1 MESIPLVS
9 SQNPQLHTATTQTD
23 ALNASPRP
31 IPAQVHTSPEGDSI
45 ILNGTEYNLKLVN
58 AQQRQILLTA
68 NTFLVTP
75 NTQNTPPTTTAT
87 QNPISQLLALATP
100 IALKV
105 PEAVINLAQQNGIS
119 QAQLSA
125 LAARTQGYPLPNVTI
140 INKAFQFAN
149 GTVVAQDPGP
159 QLNQGEFLAKITFQQ
174 GRPILLLTPIQS
186 KLEIVIG
193 AQVNE
198 TQVPTNK
205 SSSDIVIA
213 KVEPVQIIA
222 SFLKK
227 LETIVSLPELTKQTT
242 APKVDTKQ
250 AQVKVDAPHNSNSA
264 SSPNTFNAQAITPIP
279 KGLEQGLPVSAQN
292 SENVNRLAS
301 QSLPSPISTET
312 NSKSALSQDIAAAVG
327 KTPQETLGANP
338 ADVNKLS
345 HILGSS
351 DQKNEQQASDAKTD
365 STMKV
370 ADVLQK
376 AFNKAGALP
385 VELSRSN
392 NSSNLASEL
401 LKHLPHIGLPPLSQ
415 LNDLDELKANILG
428 LASLNLAAPQLNQ
441 ASMFMNASAI
451 TSLFQLLLGFKANNS
466 SNSMSKKLADYLEQL
481 QAKVGFSAKQLG
493 QLSKAGGL
501 DSMGQLASN
510 LHLYQQASNESAGNL
525 VWFFALPYGINQRHE
540 QLEGKFEQEADPD
553 DPEKKAGWRLQLKF
567 NLAQG
572 PLLIAAQQHNQQLDI
587 QFKGNSQ
594 MLLNK
599 VNNFLTPLSQKLS
612 QLGFTPGELS
622 TQIAQV
628 PATLLPGDHFLV
640 KTKA

>member
-9 SQNPQLHTATTQTD
+9 SQNSQLHTAVANTD
-23 ALNASPRP
+23 ALNATPRP
-31 IPAQVHTSPEGDSI
+31 IPAQVQTSPEGDSI

-68 NTFLVTP
+68 NSFLITP
-75 NTQNTPPTTTAT
+75 NAQNSSTPTTIV
-87 QNPISQLLALATP
+87 QNSTSQLLALATP
-100 IALKV
+100 LVLKI

-119 QAQLSA
+119 QTQLST

-140 INKAFQFAN
+140 VNKEFQFAN

-159 QLNQGEFLAKITFQQ
+159 QLNQGEFIAKIAFQQ

-186 KLEIVIG
+186 KLEIIIG
-193 AQVNE
+193 TPVNE

-205 SSSDIVIA
+205 PSSDLVIT
-213 KVEPVQIIA
+213 KIEPAQIIA

-227 LETIVSLPELTKQTT
+227 LENINFLPEPTKQIVT
-242 APKVDTKQ
+242 AKVDIMQLQSKVDVPSAPTATGSQ
-250 AQVKVDAPHNSNSA
+250 NISNAQVITPTTKDLGQISTQNSA
-264 SSPNTFNAQAITPIP
+264 LENRLVGQSPASQM
-279 KGLEQGLPVSAQN
+279 G
-292 SENVNRLAS
+292 ENVNSKNGLPQSSKTS
-301 QSLPSPISTET
+301 QEILSVSPT
-312 NSKSALSQDIAAAVG
+312 DI
-327 KTPQETLGANP
+327 
-338 ADVNKLS
+338 NKLKN
-345 HILGSS
+345 ILGSS
-351 DQKNEQQASDAKTD
+351 NQKSEQQGNDAKTD
-365 STMKV
+365 TSIKV

-385 VELSRSN
+385 IELSRSN
-392 NSSNLASEL
+392 SNSNLASEL
-401 LKHLPHIGLPPLSQ
+401 LKLLPHLGLPPLSQ
-415 LNDLDELKANILG
+415 LNDIDELKANILG
-428 LASLNLAAPQLNQ
+428 LASLNLATPQSNQ
-441 ASMFMNASAI
+441 ASMLMNGSAI
-451 TSLFQLLLGFKANNS
+451 TSLFQLLLGFKANNN
-466 SNSMSKKLADYLEQL
+466 SNSVSKKLADYLEQL
-481 QAKVGFSAKQLG
+481 QAKVGFSTKLLG

-501 DSMGQLASN
+501 DSMGLLASN

-525 VWFFALPYGINQRHE
+525 VWFFALPYGINQRQE

-553 DPEKKAGWRLQLKF
+553 DPDKKMGWRLQLKF

-572 PLLIAAQQHNQQLDI
+572 PLLISAQNHNQQLDI

-594 MLLNK
+594 ILLNK

>member
-9 SQNPQLHTATTQTD
+9 SQNPQLNTATAHAD
-23 ALNASPRP
+23 ALNTTPRP
-31 IPAQVHTSPEGDSI
+31 IPAEVQTSPEGDSI
-45 ILNGTEYNLKLVN
+45 ILSGTKYNLQLVN
-58 AQQRQILLTA
+58 AQQRQMLLAA
-68 NTFLVTP
+68 NSFLVVA
-75 NTQNTPPTTTAT
+75 NAQNSTNLAT
-87 QNPISQLLALATP
+87 IVQNSSRQLLALATP
-100 IALKV
+100 LALKI
-105 PEAVINLAQQNGIS
+105 PEAVINLAQQNGIT
-119 QAQLSA
+119 QAQLST

-140 INKAFQFAN
+140 VNKQLQFAN

-159 QLNQGEFLAKITFQQ
+159 QLNQGEFVAKIAFQQ
-174 GRPILLLTPIQS
+174 GRPILLLTPIQG
-186 KLEIVIG
+186 KLDIIIG
-193 AQVNE
+193 APLNE

-205 SSSDIVIA
+205 PSSDLVIA
-213 KVEPVQIIA
+213 KVEPAQIIA

-227 LETIVSLPELTKQTT
+227 LENIHVLPETTKPIVAAKADIMQ
-242 APKVDTKQ
+242 PQSKVDV
-250 AQVKVDAPHNSNSA
+250 ASA
-264 SSPNTFNAQAITPIP
+264 VTATGSKTSQEILNVSSA
-279 KGLEQGLPVSAQN
+279 
-292 SENVNRLAS
+292 
-301 QSLPSPISTET
+301 
-312 NSKSALSQDIAAAVG
+312 DI
-327 KTPQETLGANP
+327 
-338 ADVNKLS
+338 NKLNN
-345 HILGSS
+345 ILGTSSQKS
-351 DQKNEQQASDAKTD
+351 DQQDNGAKTD
-365 STMKV
+365 TLVKV

-392 NSSNLASEL
+392 SSSNLASEL
-401 LKHLPHIGLPPLSQ
+401 LKHLPHLGLPPLSQ
-415 LNDLDELKANILG
+415 LNDIDELKANILG
-428 LASLNLAAPQLNQ
+428 LASLNLATPQSNQ
-441 ASMFMNASAI
+441 ASMLMNGSAI
-451 TSLFQLLLGFKANNS
+451 TSLFQLLLGFKANNN
-466 SNSMSKKLADYLEQL
+466 SNSVSKKLADYLEQL
-481 QAKVGFSAKQLG
+481 QAKVGFSTKLLG

-525 VWFFALPYGINQRHE
+525 VWFFALPYGINQRQE

-553 DPEKKAGWRLQLKF
+553 DPDKKMGWRLQLKF

-572 PLLIAAQQHNQQLDI
+572 PLLISAQNHNQQLDI

-594 MLLNK
+594 ILLNK

>member
-9 SQNPQLHTATTQTD
+9 SQNPQLHTATAQAD
-23 ALNASPRP
+23 ALSAAPRA
-31 IPAQVHTSPEGDSI
+31 IPAQVQTSPEGDSI

-75 NTQNTPPTTTAT
+75 NTQNTLPTAAAT
-87 QNPISQLLALATP
+87 QDTTSQLLALATP
-100 IALKV
+100 IALKI

-140 INKAFQFAN
+140 INKEFHFAN
-149 GTVVAQDPGP
+149 GTVVAQDSGP
-159 QLNQGEFLAKITFQQ
+159 QLNQGEFLAKIAFQQ

-193 AQVNE
+193 APVNE

-227 LETIVSLPELTKQTT
+227 LETIVSLPEPTKQTI
-242 APKVDTKQ
+242 APKVDTIQ
-250 AQVKVDAPHNSNSA
+250 AQVKVDAPHTSNSA

-279 KGLEQGLPVSAQN
+279 KGLEQGLPVS
-292 SENVNRLAS
+292 
-301 QSLPSPISTET
+301 TET
-312 NSKSALSQDIAAAVG
+312 NSKSALSQDIGAAAG

-351 DQKNEQQASDAKTD
+351 GQKNEQQASDAKTD
-365 STMKV
+365 STTKV

-428 LASLNLAAPQLNQ
+428 LASLNLAAPQSNQ
-441 ASMFMNASAI
+441 ASMFMSASAI

>member
-9 SQNPQLHTATTQTD
+9 SQNPPLHTATAQAD
-23 ALNASPRP
+23 ALSAAPRA
-31 IPAQVHTSPEGDSI
+31 IPAQVQTSPEGDSI

-68 NTFLVTP
+68 NTFLVT
-75 NTQNTPPTTTAT
+75 QNTLPTAAAT
-87 QNPISQLLALATP
+87 QDTTSQLLALATP
-100 IALKV
+100 IALKI

-140 INKAFQFAN
+140 INKEFHFAN
-149 GTVVAQDPGP
+149 GTVVAQDSGP
-159 QLNQGEFLAKITFQQ
+159 QLNQGEFLAKIAFQQ

-193 AQVNE
+193 APVNE

-227 LETIVSLPELTKQTT
+227 LETIVSLPEPTKQTI
-242 APKVDTKQ
+242 APKVDTIQ
-250 AQVKVDAPHNSNSA
+250 AQVKVDAPHTSNSA

-279 KGLEQGLPVSAQN
+279 KGLEQGLPVS
-292 SENVNRLAS
+292 
-301 QSLPSPISTET
+301 TET
-312 NSKSALSQDIAAAVG
+312 NSKSVLSQDIGAAAG

-351 DQKNEQQASDAKTD
+351 GQKNEQQASDAKTD
-365 STMKV
+365 STTKV

-428 LASLNLAAPQLNQ
+428 LASLNLAAPQSNQ
-441 ASMFMNASAI
+441 ASMFMSASAI

-594 MLLNK
+594 MLLNN

>member
-9 SQNPQLHTATTQTD
+9 SQNSQLHTAMANTD
-23 ALNASPRP
+23 ALNATPRP
-31 IPAQVHTSPEGDSI
+31 IPAQVQTSPEGDSI

-68 NTFLVTP
+68 NSFLVTP
-75 NTQNTPPTTTAT
+75 NAQNSSTPTTIA
-87 QNPISQLLALATP
+87 QNSTSQLLALATP
-100 IALKV
+100 LVLKI

-119 QAQLSA
+119 QTQLST

-140 INKAFQFAN
+140 VNKEFQFAN

-159 QLNQGEFLAKITFQQ
+159 QLNQGEFIAKIAFQQ

-186 KLEIVIG
+186 KLEIIIG
-193 AQVNE
+193 TPVNE

-205 SSSDIVIA
+205 PSSDLVIA
-213 KVEPVQIIA
+213 KIEPAQIIA

-227 LETIVSLPELTKQTT
+227 LENINFLPEPTKQIIT
-242 APKVDTKQ
+242 AKVDIMQLQSKVDVPSAPTATGSQ
-250 AQVKVDAPHNSNSA
+250 NISNAQVITSTTKDLGQISTQNSA
-264 SSPNTFNAQAITPIP
+264 LENRLVGLSPASQM
-279 KGLEQGLPVSAQN
+279 G
-292 SENVNRLAS
+292 ENVN
-301 QSLPSPISTET
+301 
-312 NSKSALSQDIAAAVG
+312 SKNGLSQGSKTSQEILSVSPTDI
-327 KTPQETLGANP
+327 
-338 ADVNKLS
+338 NKLNN
-345 HILGSS
+345 ILGSS
-351 DQKNEQQASDAKTD
+351 SQKSEQQGNDAKTD
-365 STMKV
+365 TSVKV

-385 VELSRSN
+385 IELSRSN
-392 NSSNLASEL
+392 SSSNLASEL
-401 LKHLPHIGLPPLSQ
+401 LKHLPHLGLPPLSQ
-415 LNDLDELKANILG
+415 LNDIDELKANILG
-428 LASLNLAAPQLNQ
+428 LASLNLATPQSNQ
-441 ASMFMNASAI
+441 ASMLMNGSAI
-451 TSLFQLLLGFKANNS
+451 TSLFQLLLGFKANNN
-466 SNSMSKKLADYLEQL
+466 SNSVSKKLADYLEQL
-481 QAKVGFSAKQLG
+481 QAKVGFSTKLLG

-501 DSMGQLASN
+501 DSMGLLASN

-525 VWFFALPYGINQRHE
+525 VWFFALPYGINQRQE

-553 DPEKKAGWRLQLKF
+553 DPDKKMGWRLQLKF

-572 PLLIAAQQHNQQLDI
+572 PLLISAQNHNQQLDI

-594 MLLNK
+594 ILLNK

>member
-9 SQNPQLHTATTQTD
+9 SQNSQLYTAIANTD
-23 ALNASPRP
+23 ALNATPRP
-31 IPAQVHTSPEGDSI
+31 IQAQVQTSPEGDSI

-68 NTFLVTP
+68 NSFLVTP
-75 NTQNTPPTTTAT
+75 NAQNSSSPTTIV
-87 QNPISQLLALATP
+87 QNSISQLLALATP
-100 IALKV
+100 LVLKI

-119 QAQLSA
+119 QTQLSA

-140 INKAFQFAN
+140 VNKDLQFAN

-159 QLNQGEFLAKITFQQ
+159 QLNQGEFIAKIAFQQ

-186 KLEIVIG
+186 KLEIMIG
-193 AQVNE
+193 APVNE

-205 SSSDIVIA
+205 PSSDLVIA
-213 KVEPVQIIA
+213 KIEPAQIIA

-227 LETIVSLPELTKQTT
+227 LENINFLPEPTKQIVT
-242 APKVDTKQ
+242 AKVDIMQLQSKVDVPSAPTATGSQ
-250 AQVKVDAPHNSNSA
+250 NISNAQVITPTTKDLGQISTQNSA
-264 SSPNTFNAQAITPIP
+264 
-279 KGLEQGLPVSAQN
+279 LE
-292 SENVNRLAS
+292 NRLVGQSSTS
-301 QSLPSPISTET
+301 QMGE
-312 NSKSALSQDIAAAVG
+312 NGLSQGSKTSQEILSVSPTDI
-327 KTPQETLGANP
+327 
-338 ADVNKLS
+338 NKLNN
-345 HILGSS
+345 ILGSS
-351 DQKNEQQASDAKTD
+351 SQKSEQQGNDAKTD
-365 STMKV
+365 TSIKV

-385 VELSRSN
+385 IELSRSN
-392 NSSNLASEL
+392 SSSNLASEL
-401 LKHLPHIGLPPLSQ
+401 LKHLPHLGLPPLSQ
-415 LNDLDELKANILG
+415 LNDIDELKANILG
-428 LASLNLAAPQLNQ
+428 LASLNLATPQSNQ
-441 ASMFMNASAI
+441 ASMLMNGSAI
-451 TSLFQLLLGFKANNS
+451 TSLFQLLLGFKANNN
-466 SNSMSKKLADYLEQL
+466 SNSMSKKLVDYLEQL
-481 QAKVGFSAKQLG
+481 QAKVGFSTKLLG

-501 DSMGQLASN
+501 DSMGLLASN

-525 VWFFALPYGINQRHE
+525 VWFFALPYGINQRQE

-553 DPEKKAGWRLQLKF
+553 DPDKKMGWRLQLKF

-572 PLLIAAQQHNQQLDI
+572 PLLISAQNHNQQLDI

-594 MLLNK
+594 ILLNK

>member
-9 SQNPQLHTATTQTD
+9 SQNSQLHTAMANTD
-23 ALNASPRP
+23 ALNATPRP
-31 IPAQVHTSPEGDSI
+31 IPVQVQTSPEGDSI

-68 NTFLVTP
+68 NSFLVTP
-75 NTQNTPPTTTAT
+75 NAQNSSTPTKIV
-87 QNPISQLLALATP
+87 QNSTSQLLALAIP
-100 IALKV
+100 LVLKI

-119 QAQLSA
+119 QTQLSA

-140 INKAFQFAN
+140 VNKELQFAN

-159 QLNQGEFLAKITFQQ
+159 QLNQGEFIAKIAFQQ

-186 KLEIVIG
+186 KLEIIIG
-193 AQVNE
+193 APVNE

-205 SSSDIVIA
+205 PSSDLVIA
-213 KVEPVQIIA
+213 KIEPAQIIA

-227 LETIVSLPELTKQTT
+227 LENINFLPEPTKQIIT
-242 APKVDTKQ
+242 AKVDIMQLQNKGDVPSAPTATGSQ
-250 AQVKVDAPHNSNSA
+250 NISNAQVITPTTKDLGQISTQNSA
-264 SSPNTFNAQAITPIP
+264 LENRLVGQSPASQM
-279 KGLEQGLPVSAQN
+279 G
-292 SENVNRLAS
+292 ENVNSKNGLS
-301 QSLPSPISTET
+301 QSSKTSQEILSVSPT
-312 NSKSALSQDIAAAVG
+312 DI
-327 KTPQETLGANP
+327 
-338 ADVNKLS
+338 NKLNN
-345 HILGSS
+345 ILGSS
-351 DQKNEQQASDAKTD
+351 SQKSEQQDNDAKTD
-365 STMKV
+365 TSIKV

-385 VELSRSN
+385 IELSRSN
-392 NSSNLASEL
+392 SSSNLASEL
-401 LKHLPHIGLPPLSQ
+401 LKHLPHLGLPPLSQ
-415 LNDLDELKANILG
+415 LNDIDELKANILG
-428 LASLNLAAPQLNQ
+428 LASLNLATPQSNQ
-441 ASMFMNASAI
+441 ASMLMNGSAI
-451 TSLFQLLLGFKANNS
+451 TSLFQLLLGFKANNN
-466 SNSMSKKLADYLEQL
+466 SNSVSKKLADYLEQL
-481 QAKVGFSAKQLG
+481 QAKVGFSTKLLG

-501 DSMGQLASN
+501 DSMGLLASN

-525 VWFFALPYGINQRHE
+525 VWFFALPYGINQRQE

-553 DPEKKAGWRLQLKF
+553 DPDKKIGWRLQLKF

-572 PLLIAAQQHNQQLDI
+572 PLLISAQNHNQQLDI

-594 MLLNK
+594 ILLNK

>member
-9 SQNPQLHTATTQTD
+9 SQNSQLHTAMANTD
-23 ALNASPRP
+23 ALNATPRP
-31 IPAQVHTSPEGDSI
+31 IPVQVQTSPEGDSI

-68 NTFLVTP
+68 NSFLVTP
-75 NTQNTPPTTTAT
+75 NAQNSSTPTTIV
-87 QNPISQLLALATP
+87 QNSTSQLLALAIP
-100 IALKV
+100 LVLKI

-119 QAQLSA
+119 QTQLSA

-140 INKAFQFAN
+140 VNKEFQFAN

-159 QLNQGEFLAKITFQQ
+159 QLNQGEFIAKIAFQQ

-186 KLEIVIG
+186 KLEIMIG
-193 AQVNE
+193 APVNE

-205 SSSDIVIA
+205 PSSDLVIA
-213 KVEPVQIIA
+213 KIEPAQIIA

-227 LETIVSLPELTKQTT
+227 LENINFLPEPTKQMVT
-242 APKVDTKQ
+242 AKVDIMQ
-250 AQVKVDAPHNSNSA
+250 LQSKVDAPSAPTATGSQNISNAQVIAPTTKDLGQISTQNSA
-264 SSPNTFNAQAITPIP
+264 LENRLVGQSPASQM
-279 KGLEQGLPVSAQN
+279 G
-292 SENVNRLAS
+292 ENVNSKNGLPQSSKTS
-301 QSLPSPISTET
+301 QEILSVSPT
-312 NSKSALSQDIAAAVG
+312 DI
-327 KTPQETLGANP
+327 
-338 ADVNKLS
+338 NKLKN
-345 HILGSS
+345 ILGSS
-351 DQKNEQQASDAKTD
+351 NQKSEQQGNDAKTD
-365 STMKV
+365 TSIKV

-385 VELSRSN
+385 IELSRSN
-392 NSSNLASEL
+392 SSSNLASEL
-401 LKHLPHIGLPPLSQ
+401 LKHLPHLGLPPLSQ
-415 LNDLDELKANILG
+415 LNDIDELKANILG
-428 LASLNLAAPQLNQ
+428 LASLNLATPQSNQ
-441 ASMFMNASAI
+441 ASMLMNGSAI
-451 TSLFQLLLGFKANNS
+451 TSLFQLLLGFKANNN
-466 SNSMSKKLADYLEQL
+466 SNSMGKKLADYLEQL
-481 QAKVGFSAKQLG
+481 QTKVGFSTKLLG

-501 DSMGQLASN
+501 DSMGLLASN

-525 VWFFALPYGINQRHE
+525 VWFFALPYGINQRQE

-553 DPEKKAGWRLQLKF
+553 DPDKKMGWRLQLKF

-572 PLLIAAQQHNQQLDI
+572 PLLISAQNHNQQLDI

-594 MLLNK
+594 ILLNK

>member
-9 SQNPQLHTATTQTD
+9 SQNSQLHTAMANTD
-23 ALNASPRP
+23 ALNATPRP
-31 IPAQVHTSPEGDSI
+31 IPAQVQTSPEGDSI

-68 NTFLVTP
+68 NSFLVTP
-75 NTQNTPPTTTAT
+75 NAQNSSTPTTIV
-87 QNPISQLLALATP
+87 QNSTSQLLALATP
-100 IALKV
+100 LVLKI

-119 QAQLSA
+119 QTQLST

-140 INKAFQFAN
+140 VNKELQFAN

-159 QLNQGEFLAKITFQQ
+159 QLNQGEFIAKIAFQQ
-174 GRPILLLTPIQS
+174 GHPILLLTPIQS
-186 KLEIVIG
+186 KLEIIIG
-193 AQVNE
+193 APVNE

-205 SSSDIVIA
+205 PSSDLVIA
-213 KVEPVQIIA
+213 KIEPAQIIA

-227 LETIVSLPELTKQTT
+227 LENINFLPEPTKQMVT
-242 APKVDTKQ
+242 AKVDIMQLQSKVDVPSAPTATGSQ
-250 AQVKVDAPHNSNSA
+250 NISNAQVITSTTKDLGQISTQNSA
-264 SSPNTFNAQAITPIP
+264 LENRLVGQSPTSQM
-279 KGLEQGLPVSAQN
+279 G
-292 SENVNRLAS
+292 ENVNSKNGLPQGSKTS
-301 QSLPSPISTET
+301 QEILRVSPT
-312 NSKSALSQDIAAAVG
+312 DI
-327 KTPQETLGANP
+327 
-338 ADVNKLS
+338 NKLNN
-345 HILGSS
+345 ILGSS
-351 DQKNEQQASDAKTD
+351 SQKNEQQGNDAKTD
-365 STMKV
+365 TSIKV

-385 VELSRSN
+385 IELSRSN
-392 NSSNLASEL
+392 SSSNLASEL
-401 LKHLPHIGLPPLSQ
+401 LKHLPHLGLPPLSQ
-415 LNDLDELKANILG
+415 LNDIDELKANILG
-428 LASLNLAAPQLNQ
+428 LASVNLATPQSNQ
-441 ASMFMNASAI
+441 ASMLMNGSAI
-451 TSLFQLLLGFKANNS
+451 TSLFQLLLGFKANNN
-466 SNSMSKKLADYLEQL
+466 SNSVSKKLADYLEQL
-481 QAKVGFSAKQLG
+481 QAKVGFSTKLLG

-501 DSMGQLASN
+501 DSMGLLASN

-525 VWFFALPYGINQRHE
+525 VWFFALPYGINQRQE

-553 DPEKKAGWRLQLKF
+553 DPDKKIGWRLQLKF

-572 PLLIAAQQHNQQLDI
+572 PLLISAQNHNQQLDI

-594 MLLNK
+594 ILLNK

>member
-9 SQNPQLHTATTQTD
+9 SQNSQLHTAMAHTD
-23 ALNASPRP
+23 ALNATPRP
-31 IPAQVHTSPEGDSI
+31 IPAQVQTSPEGDSI

-68 NTFLVTP
+68 NSFLVTP
-75 NTQNTPPTTTAT
+75 NAQNSSTPTTIV
-87 QNPISQLLALATP
+87 QNSTSQLLALATP
-100 IALKV
+100 LVLKI
-105 PEAVINLAQQNGIS
+105 PEAVSNLAQQNGIS
-119 QAQLSA
+119 QTQLST

-140 INKAFQFAN
+140 VNKELQFAN

-159 QLNQGEFLAKITFQQ
+159 QLNQGEFIAKIAFQQ

-186 KLEIVIG
+186 KLEIMIG
-193 AQVNE
+193 APVNE

-205 SSSDIVIA
+205 PSSDLVIA
-213 KVEPVQIIA
+213 KIEPAQIIA

-227 LETIVSLPELTKQTT
+227 LENINFLPEPTKQIVT
-242 APKVDTKQ
+242 AKVDIMQLQSKVDIPSAPTATGSQ
-250 AQVKVDAPHNSNSA
+250 NISNAQVIAPTTKDLGQISTQNSA
-264 SSPNTFNAQAITPIP
+264 LENRLVGQSPASQM
-279 KGLEQGLPVSAQN
+279 G
-292 SENVNRLAS
+292 ENVNSKNGLPQSSKTS
-301 QSLPSPISTET
+301 QEILSVSPT
-312 NSKSALSQDIAAAVG
+312 DI
-327 KTPQETLGANP
+327 
-338 ADVNKLS
+338 NKLKN
-345 HILGSS
+345 ILGSS
-351 DQKNEQQASDAKTD
+351 NQKSEQQGNDAKTD
-365 STMKV
+365 TSIKV

-385 VELSRSN
+385 IELSRSN
-392 NSSNLASEL
+392 SSSNLASEL
-401 LKHLPHIGLPPLSQ
+401 LKHLPHLGLPPLSQ
-415 LNDLDELKANILG
+415 LNDIDELKANILG
-428 LASLNLAAPQLNQ
+428 LASLNLATPQSNQ
-441 ASMFMNASAI
+441 ASMLMNGSAI
-451 TSLFQLLLGFKANNS
+451 TSLFQLLLGFKANNN
-466 SNSMSKKLADYLEQL
+466 SNSMSKKLVDYLEQL
-481 QAKVGFSAKQLG
+481 QAKVGFSTKLLG

-501 DSMGQLASN
+501 DSMGLLASN

-525 VWFFALPYGINQRHE
+525 VWFFALPYGINQRQE

-553 DPEKKAGWRLQLKF
+553 DPDKKMGWRLQLKF

-572 PLLIAAQQHNQQLDI
+572 PLLISAQNHNQQLDI

-594 MLLNK
+594 ILLNK

>member
-9 SQNPQLHTATTQTD
+9 SQNSQLHTAMANTD
-23 ALNASPRP
+23 ALNATPRP
-31 IPAQVHTSPEGDSI
+31 IPAQVQTSPEGDSI

-68 NTFLVTP
+68 NSFLVTP
-75 NTQNTPPTTTAT
+75 NAQNSSTPTTIV
-87 QNPISQLLALATP
+87 QNSTSQLLALATP
-100 IALKV
+100 LVLKI

-119 QAQLSA
+119 QTQLST

-140 INKAFQFAN
+140 VNKEFQFAN

-159 QLNQGEFLAKITFQQ
+159 QLNQGEFIAKIAFQQ

-186 KLEIVIG
+186 KLEIIIG
-193 AQVNE
+193 TPVNE

-205 SSSDIVIA
+205 PSSDLVIA
-213 KVEPVQIIA
+213 KIEPAQIIA

-227 LETIVSLPELTKQTT
+227 LENINFLPESTKQIVT
-242 APKVDTKQ
+242 AKVDIMQLQSKVDVPSAPTATGSQ
-250 AQVKVDAPHNSNSA
+250 NISNAQVITSTTKDLGQISTQNSA
-264 SSPNTFNAQAITPIP
+264 LENRLVGQSPTSQM
-279 KGLEQGLPVSAQN
+279 G
-292 SENVNRLAS
+292 ENVN
-301 QSLPSPISTET
+301 
-312 NSKSALSQDIAAAVG
+312 SKNGLSQGSKTSQEILSVSPTDI
-327 KTPQETLGANP
+327 
-338 ADVNKLS
+338 NKLNN
-345 HILGSS
+345 ILGSS
-351 DQKNEQQASDAKTD
+351 SQKSEQQDNDAKTD
-365 STMKV
+365 TSVKV

-385 VELSRSN
+385 IELSRSN
-392 NSSNLASEL
+392 SSSNLASEL
-401 LKHLPHIGLPPLSQ
+401 LKHLPHLGLPPLSQ
-415 LNDLDELKANILG
+415 LNDIDELKANILG
-428 LASLNLAAPQLNQ
+428 LASLNLATPQSNQ
-441 ASMFMNASAI
+441 ASMLMNGSAI
-451 TSLFQLLLGFKANNS
+451 TSLFQLLLGFKANNN

-481 QAKVGFSAKQLG
+481 QAKVGFSTKLLG

-501 DSMGQLASN
+501 DSMGLLASN

-525 VWFFALPYGINQRHE
+525 VWFFALPYGINQRQE

-553 DPEKKAGWRLQLKF
+553 DPDKKMGWRLQLKF

-572 PLLIAAQQHNQQLDI
+572 PLLISAQNHNQQLDI

-594 MLLNK
+594 ILLNK

>member
-9 SQNPQLHTATTQTD
+9 SQNSQLHTAMANTD

-31 IPAQVHTSPEGDSI
+31 IPAQVQTSPEGDSI

-68 NTFLVTP
+68 NSFLVTP
-75 NTQNTPPTTTAT
+75 NAQNSSTPTTIV
-87 QNPISQLLALATP
+87 QNSTSQLLALAAP
-100 IALKV
+100 LVLKI

-119 QAQLSA
+119 QTQLSA

-140 INKAFQFAN
+140 VNKELQFAN

-159 QLNQGEFLAKITFQQ
+159 QLNQGEFIAKIAFQQ

-186 KLEIVIG
+186 KLEIMIG
-193 AQVNE
+193 APVNE

-205 SSSDIVIA
+205 PSSDLVIA
-213 KVEPVQIIA
+213 KIEPAQIIA

-227 LETIVSLPELTKQTT
+227 LENINFLPEPTKQIVT
-242 APKVDTKQ
+242 AKVDIMQLQSKVDIPSAPTATGSQ
-250 AQVKVDAPHNSNSA
+250 NISNAQVITPTTKDLGQISTQNSA
-264 SSPNTFNAQAITPIP
+264 LENRLVGQSPASQI
-279 KGLEQGLPVSAQN
+279 G
-292 SENVNRLAS
+292 ENVNSKNGLPQGSKTS
-301 QSLPSPISTET
+301 QEILSVSPT
-312 NSKSALSQDIAAAVG
+312 DI
-327 KTPQETLGANP
+327 
-338 ADVNKLS
+338 NKLNN
-345 HILGSS
+345 ILGPSS
-351 DQKNEQQASDAKTD
+351 QKSEQQGNDAKTD
-365 STMKV
+365 TSIKV

-385 VELSRSN
+385 IELSRSN
-392 NSSNLASEL
+392 SNSNLASEL
-401 LKHLPHIGLPPLSQ
+401 LKLLPHLGLPPLSQ
-415 LNDLDELKANILG
+415 LNDIDELKANILG
-428 LASLNLAAPQLNQ
+428 LASLNLATPQSSQ
-441 ASMFMNASAI
+441 ASMLMNGSAI
-451 TSLFQLLLGFKANNS
+451 TSLFQLLLGFKANNN
-466 SNSMSKKLADYLEQL
+466 SNSVSKKLADYLEQL
-481 QAKVGFSAKQLG
+481 QAKVGFSTKLLG

-501 DSMGQLASN
+501 DSMGLLASN

-525 VWFFALPYGINQRHE
+525 VWFFALPYGINQRQE

-553 DPEKKAGWRLQLKF
+553 DPDKKMGWRLQLKF

-572 PLLIAAQQHNQQLDI
+572 PLLISAQNHNQQLDI

-594 MLLNK
+594 ILLNK

>member
-9 SQNPQLHTATTQTD
+9 SQNPQLHTATAQAD
-23 ALNASPRP
+23 ALSAAPRA
-31 IPAQVHTSPEGDSI
+31 IPAQVQTSPEGDSI

-75 NTQNTPPTTTAT
+75 NTQNTLPTAAAT
-87 QNPISQLLALATP
+87 QDTTSQLLALATP
-100 IALKV
+100 IALKI

-140 INKAFQFAN
+140 INKEFHFAN
-149 GTVVAQDPGP
+149 GTVVAQDSGP

-193 AQVNE
+193 APVNE

-227 LETIVSLPELTKQTT
+227 LETIVSLPEPTKQTV
-242 APKVDTKQ
+242 APKVDTIQ
-250 AQVKVDAPHNSNSA
+250 AQVKVDAPHTSNSA

-279 KGLEQGLPVSAQN
+279 KGLEQGLPVS
-292 SENVNRLAS
+292 
-301 QSLPSPISTET
+301 TET
-312 NSKSALSQDIAAAVG
+312 NSKSALSQDIGAAAG

-351 DQKNEQQASDAKTD
+351 GQKNEQQASDAKTD
-365 STMKV
+365 STTKV

-428 LASLNLAAPQLNQ
+428 LASLNLAAPQSNQ

-594 MLLNK
+594 MLLNR

>member
-9 SQNPQLHTATTQTD
+9 SQNSQLHTAMANTD
-23 ALNASPRP
+23 ALNATPRP
-31 IPAQVHTSPEGDSI
+31 IPAQVQTSPEGDSI

-68 NTFLVTP
+68 NSFLVTP
-75 NTQNTPPTTTAT
+75 NAQNSPIPTTIV
-87 QNPISQLLALATP
+87 QNSTSQLLALATP
-100 IALKV
+100 LVLKI

-119 QAQLSA
+119 QTQLSA

-140 INKAFQFAN
+140 VNKEFQFAN

-159 QLNQGEFLAKITFQQ
+159 QLNQGEFIAKIAFQQ

-186 KLEIVIG
+186 KLEIMIG
-193 AQVNE
+193 APVNE

-205 SSSDIVIA
+205 PSSDLVIA
-213 KVEPVQIIA
+213 KIEPAQIIA

-227 LETIVSLPELTKQTT
+227 LENINFLPEPTKQMVT
-242 APKVDTKQ
+242 AKVDIMQ
-250 AQVKVDAPHNSNSA
+250 LQNKVDAPSAPTATGSQNISNAQVIAPTTKDLGQISTQNSA
-264 SSPNTFNAQAITPIP
+264 LENRLVGQSPASQM
-279 KGLEQGLPVSAQN
+279 G
-292 SENVNRLAS
+292 ENVNSKNGLPQSSKTS
-301 QSLPSPISTET
+301 QEILSVSPT
-312 NSKSALSQDIAAAVG
+312 DI
-327 KTPQETLGANP
+327 
-338 ADVNKLS
+338 NKLKN
-345 HILGSS
+345 ILGSS
-351 DQKNEQQASDAKTD
+351 NQKSEQQGNDAKTD
-365 STMKV
+365 TSIKV

-385 VELSRSN
+385 IELSRSN
-392 NSSNLASEL
+392 SSSNLASEL
-401 LKHLPHIGLPPLSQ
+401 LKHLPHLGLPPLSQ
-415 LNDLDELKANILG
+415 LNDIDELKANILG
-428 LASLNLAAPQLNQ
+428 LASLNLATPQSNQ
-441 ASMFMNASAI
+441 ASMLMNGSAI
-451 TSLFQLLLGFKANNS
+451 TSLFQLLLGFKANNN

-481 QAKVGFSAKQLG
+481 QTKVGFSTKLLG

-501 DSMGQLASN
+501 DSMGLLASN

-525 VWFFALPYGINQRHE
+525 VWFFALPYGINQRQE

-553 DPEKKAGWRLQLKF
+553 DPDKKMGWRLQLKF

-572 PLLIAAQQHNQQLDI
+572 PLLISAQNHNQQLDI

-594 MLLNK
+594 ILLNK

>member
-9 SQNPQLHTATTQTD
+9 SQNSQLHTAMAHTD
-23 ALNASPRP
+23 ALNATPRP
-31 IPAQVHTSPEGDSI
+31 MPAQVQTSPEGDSI

-68 NTFLVTP
+68 NSFLVTP
-75 NTQNTPPTTTAT
+75 NAQNSSTPTTIV
-87 QNPISQLLALATP
+87 QNSTSQLLALATP
-100 IALKV
+100 LVLKI

-119 QAQLSA
+119 QTQLST

-140 INKAFQFAN
+140 VNKELQFAN

-159 QLNQGEFLAKITFQQ
+159 QLNQGEFIAKIAFQQ

-186 KLEIVIG
+186 KLEIIIG
-193 AQVNE
+193 TPVNE

-205 SSSDIVIA
+205 PSSDLVIA
-213 KVEPVQIIA
+213 KIEPAQIIA

-227 LETIVSLPELTKQTT
+227 LENINFLPEPTKQIVT
-242 APKVDTKQ
+242 AKVDIMQLQSKVDVPSAPTATGSQ
-250 AQVKVDAPHNSNSA
+250 NISNAQVITPTTKDLGQISTQNSA
-264 SSPNTFNAQAITPIP
+264 LENRLVGQSPASQM
-279 KGLEQGLPVSAQN
+279 G
-292 SENVNRLAS
+292 ENVNSKNGLPQSSKTS
-301 QSLPSPISTET
+301 QEILSVSPT
-312 NSKSALSQDIAAAVG
+312 DI
-327 KTPQETLGANP
+327 
-338 ADVNKLS
+338 NKLKN
-345 HILGSS
+345 ILGSS
-351 DQKNEQQASDAKTD
+351 NQKSEQQGNDAKTD
-365 STMKV
+365 TSIKV

-385 VELSRSN
+385 IELSRSN
-392 NSSNLASEL
+392 SSSNLASEL
-401 LKHLPHIGLPPLSQ
+401 LKHLPHLGLPPLSQ
-415 LNDLDELKANILG
+415 LNDIDELKANILG
-428 LASLNLAAPQLNQ
+428 LASLNLATPQSNQ
-441 ASMFMNASAI
+441 ASMLMNGSAI
-451 TSLFQLLLGFKANNS
+451 TSLFQLLLGFKANNN
-466 SNSMSKKLADYLEQL
+466 SNSMSKKLVDYLEQL
-481 QAKVGFSAKQLG
+481 QAKVGFSTKLLG

-501 DSMGQLASN
+501 DSMGLLASN

-525 VWFFALPYGINQRHE
+525 VWFFALPYGINQRQE

-553 DPEKKAGWRLQLKF
+553 DPDKKTGWRLQLKF

-572 PLLIAAQQHNQQLDI
+572 PLLISAQNHNQQLDI

-594 MLLNK
+594 ILLNK
-599 VNNFLTPLSQKLS
+599 VNNFLTPLRQKLS

>member
-9 SQNPQLHTATTQTD
+9 SQNSQLHTAVANTD
-23 ALNASPRP
+23 ALNATPRP
-31 IPAQVHTSPEGDSI
+31 IPAQVQTSPEGDSI

-68 NTFLVTP
+68 NSFLVTP
-75 NTQNTPPTTTAT
+75 NAQNSSTPTTIV
-87 QNPISQLLALATP
+87 QNSTSQLLALATP
-100 IALKV
+100 LVLKI

-119 QAQLSA
+119 QTQLST

-140 INKAFQFAN
+140 VNKEFQFAN

-159 QLNQGEFLAKITFQQ
+159 QLNQGEFIAKIAFQQ

-186 KLEIVIG
+186 KLEIIIG
-193 AQVNE
+193 TPVNE

-205 SSSDIVIA
+205 PSSDLVIA
-213 KVEPVQIIA
+213 KIEPAQIIA

-227 LETIVSLPELTKQTT
+227 LENINFLPEPTKQIVT
-242 APKVDTKQ
+242 AKVDIMQLQSKVDVPSAPTATGSQ
-250 AQVKVDAPHNSNSA
+250 NISNAQVITPTTKDLGQISTQNSA
-264 SSPNTFNAQAITPIP
+264 LENRLVGQSPASQM
-279 KGLEQGLPVSAQN
+279 G
-292 SENVNRLAS
+292 ENVNSKNGLPQSSKTS
-301 QSLPSPISTET
+301 QEILSVSPT
-312 NSKSALSQDIAAAVG
+312 DI
-327 KTPQETLGANP
+327 
-338 ADVNKLS
+338 NKLKN
-345 HILGSS
+345 ILGSS
-351 DQKNEQQASDAKTD
+351 NQKSEQQGNDAKTD
-365 STMKV
+365 TSIKV

-385 VELSRSN
+385 IELSRSN
-392 NSSNLASEL
+392 SNSNLASEL
-401 LKHLPHIGLPPLSQ
+401 LKLLPHLGLPPLSK
-415 LNDLDELKANILG
+415 LNDIDELKANILG
-428 LASLNLAAPQLNQ
+428 LASLNLATPQSNQ
-441 ASMFMNASAI
+441 ASMLMNGSAI
-451 TSLFQLLLGFKANNS
+451 TSLFQLLLGFKANNN
-466 SNSMSKKLADYLEQL
+466 SNSVSKKLADYLEQL
-481 QAKVGFSAKQLG
+481 QAKVGFSTKLLG

-501 DSMGQLASN
+501 DSMGLLASN

-525 VWFFALPYGINQRHE
+525 VWFFALPYGINQRQE

-553 DPEKKAGWRLQLKF
+553 DPDKKMGWRLQLKF

-572 PLLIAAQQHNQQLDI
+572 PLLISAQNHNKQLDI

-594 MLLNK
+594 ILLNK

>member
-9 SQNPQLHTATTQTD
+9 SQNSQLHTAMAHTD
-23 ALNASPRP
+23 ALNTTPRP
-31 IPAQVHTSPEGDSI
+31 IPAQVQTSPEGDSI

-68 NTFLVTP
+68 NSFLVAP
-75 NTQNTPPTTTAT
+75 NAQNSSTPTTIV
-87 QNPISQLLALATP
+87 QNSTSQLLALAIP
-100 IALKV
+100 LVLKI

-119 QAQLSA
+119 QTQLSA

-140 INKAFQFAN
+140 VNKELQFAN

-159 QLNQGEFLAKITFQQ
+159 QLNQGEFIAKIAFQQ

-186 KLEIVIG
+186 KLEIIIG
-193 AQVNE
+193 APVNE

-205 SSSDIVIA
+205 PSSDLVIA
-213 KVEPVQIIA
+213 KIEPAQIIA

-227 LETIVSLPELTKQTT
+227 LENINFLPEPKKQIVT
-242 APKVDTKQ
+242 AKVDIMQLQSKVDVPSAPTATGSQ
-250 AQVKVDAPHNSNSA
+250 NISNAQVITPTTKDLGQISTQNSA
-264 SSPNTFNAQAITPIP
+264 LENRLVGQSPTSQM
-279 KGLEQGLPVSAQN
+279 G
-292 SENVNRLAS
+292 ENVNSKNGLPQGSKTS
-301 QSLPSPISTET
+301 QEILRVSPT
-312 NSKSALSQDIAAAVG
+312 DI
-327 KTPQETLGANP
+327 
-338 ADVNKLS
+338 NKLNN
-345 HILGSS
+345 ILGSS
-351 DQKNEQQASDAKTD
+351 SQKNEQQGNDAKTD
-365 STMKV
+365 TSIKV

-385 VELSRSN
+385 IELSRSN
-392 NSSNLASEL
+392 SSSNLASEL
-401 LKHLPHIGLPPLSQ
+401 LKHLPHLGLPPLSQ
-415 LNDLDELKANILG
+415 LNDIDELKANILG
-428 LASLNLAAPQLNQ
+428 LASLNLATPQSNQ
-441 ASMFMNASAI
+441 ASMLMNGSAI
-451 TSLFQLLLGFKANNS
+451 TSLFQLLLGFKANNN
-466 SNSMSKKLADYLEQL
+466 SNSVSKKLADYLEQL
-481 QAKVGFSAKQLG
+481 QAKVGFSTKLLG

-501 DSMGQLASN
+501 DSMGLLASN

-525 VWFFALPYGINQRHE
+525 VWFFALPYGINQRQE

-553 DPEKKAGWRLQLKF
+553 DPDKKMGWRLQLKF

-572 PLLIAAQQHNQQLDI
+572 PLLISAQNHNQQLDI

-594 MLLNK
+594 ILLNK

>member
-9 SQNPQLHTATTQTD
+9 SQNSQLHTAMANTD
-23 ALNASPRP
+23 ALNATPRP
-31 IPAQVHTSPEGDSI
+31 IPAQVQTSPEGDSI

-68 NTFLVTP
+68 NSFLVTP
-75 NTQNTPPTTTAT
+75 NAQNSSTPTTIV
-87 QNPISQLLALATP
+87 QNSTSQLLALAIP
-100 IALKV
+100 LVLKI

-119 QAQLSA
+119 QTQLST

-140 INKAFQFAN
+140 VNKELQFAN

-159 QLNQGEFLAKITFQQ
+159 QLNQGEFIAKIAFQQ

-186 KLEIVIG
+186 KLEIIIG
-193 AQVNE
+193 APVNE

-205 SSSDIVIA
+205 PSSDLVIA
-213 KVEPVQIIA
+213 KIEPAQIIA

-227 LETIVSLPELTKQTT
+227 LENINFLPEPTKQMVT
-242 APKVDTKQ
+242 AKVDIMQ
-250 AQVKVDAPHNSNSA
+250 LQSKVDAPSAPTATGSQNISNAQVIAPTTKDLGQISTQNSA
-264 SSPNTFNAQAITPIP
+264 LGNRLVGQSPASQM
-279 KGLEQGLPVSAQN
+279 G
-292 SENVNRLAS
+292 ENVNSKNGLPQSSKTS
-301 QSLPSPISTET
+301 QEILSVSPT
-312 NSKSALSQDIAAAVG
+312 DI
-327 KTPQETLGANP
+327 
-338 ADVNKLS
+338 NKLKN
-345 HILGSS
+345 ILGSS
-351 DQKNEQQASDAKTD
+351 NQKSEQQGNDAKTD
-365 STMKV
+365 TSIKV

-385 VELSRSN
+385 IELSRSN
-392 NSSNLASEL
+392 SSSNLASEL
-401 LKHLPHIGLPPLSQ
+401 LKHLPHLGLPPLSQ
-415 LNDLDELKANILG
+415 LNDIDELKANILG
-428 LASLNLAAPQLNQ
+428 LASLNLATPQSNQ
-441 ASMFMNASAI
+441 ASMLMNGSAI
-451 TSLFQLLLGFKANNS
+451 TSLFQLLLGFKANNN

-481 QAKVGFSAKQLG
+481 QAKVGFSTKLLG

-501 DSMGQLASN
+501 DSMGLLASN

-525 VWFFALPYGINQRHE
+525 VWFFALPYGINQRQE

-553 DPEKKAGWRLQLKF
+553 DPDKKTGWRLQLKF

-572 PLLIAAQQHNQQLDI
+572 PLLISAQNHNQQLDI

-594 MLLNK
+594 ILLNK

>member
-9 SQNPQLHTATTQTD
+9 SQNSQLHTAMANTD
-23 ALNASPRP
+23 ALNATPRP
-31 IPAQVHTSPEGDSI
+31 MPAQVQTSPEGDSI

-68 NTFLVTP
+68 NSFLVTP
-75 NTQNTPPTTTAT
+75 NAQNSPIPTTIV
-87 QNPISQLLALATP
+87 QNSTSQLLALATP
-100 IALKV
+100 LVLKI

-119 QAQLSA
+119 QTQLST

-140 INKAFQFAN
+140 VNKELQFAN

-159 QLNQGEFLAKITFQQ
+159 QLNQGEFIAKIAFQQ

-186 KLEIVIG
+186 KLEIIIG
-193 AQVNE
+193 TPVNE

-205 SSSDIVIA
+205 PSSDLVIA
-213 KVEPVQIIA
+213 KIEPAQIIA

-227 LETIVSLPELTKQTT
+227 LENINFLPEPTKQIVT
-242 APKVDTKQ
+242 AKVDIMQLQSKVDIPSAPTATGSQ
-250 AQVKVDAPHNSNSA
+250 NISNAQVITPTTKDLGQISTQNSA
-264 SSPNTFNAQAITPIP
+264 LENRLVGQSPASQM
-279 KGLEQGLPVSAQN
+279 G
-292 SENVNRLAS
+292 ENVNSKNGLPQGSKTS
-301 QSLPSPISTET
+301 QEILSVSPT
-312 NSKSALSQDIAAAVG
+312 DI
-327 KTPQETLGANP
+327 
-338 ADVNKLS
+338 NKLNN
-345 HILGSS
+345 ILGSS
-351 DQKNEQQASDAKTD
+351 SQKSEQQGNDAKTD
-365 STMKV
+365 TSIKV

-385 VELSRSN
+385 IELSRSN
-392 NSSNLASEL
+392 SSSNLASEL
-401 LKHLPHIGLPPLSQ
+401 LKHLPHLGLPPLSQ
-415 LNDLDELKANILG
+415 LNDIDELKANILG
-428 LASLNLAAPQLNQ
+428 LASLNLATPQSNQ
-441 ASMFMNASAI
+441 ASMLMNGSAI
-451 TSLFQLLLGFKANNS
+451 TSLFQLLLGFKANNN
-466 SNSMSKKLADYLEQL
+466 SNSMSKKLVDYLEQL
-481 QAKVGFSAKQLG
+481 QAKVGFSTKLLG

-501 DSMGQLASN
+501 DSMGLLASN

-525 VWFFALPYGINQRHE
+525 VWFFALPYGINQRQE

-553 DPEKKAGWRLQLKF
+553 DPDKKMGWRLQLKF

-572 PLLIAAQQHNQQLDI
+572 PLLISAQNHNQQLDI

-594 MLLNK
+594 ILLNK

>member
-9 SQNPQLHTATTQTD
+9 SQNSQLHTAMANTD
-23 ALNASPRP
+23 ALNATPRP
-31 IPAQVHTSPEGDSI
+31 IPAQVQTSPEGDSI

-68 NTFLVTP
+68 NSFLVTP
-75 NTQNTPPTTTAT
+75 NAQNSSTPTTIV
-87 QNPISQLLALATP
+87 QNSTSQLLALAAP
-100 IALKV
+100 LVLKI

-119 QAQLSA
+119 QTQLSA

-140 INKAFQFAN
+140 VNKEFQFAN

-159 QLNQGEFLAKITFQQ
+159 QLNQGEFIAKIAFQQ

-186 KLEIVIG
+186 KLEIIIG
-193 AQVNE
+193 APVNE

-205 SSSDIVIA
+205 PSSDLVIA
-213 KVEPVQIIA
+213 KIEPAQIIA

-227 LETIVSLPELTKQTT
+227 LENINFLPEPTKQMVT
-242 APKVDTKQ
+242 AKVDIMQ
-250 AQVKVDAPHNSNSA
+250 LQNKVDAPSASTATGSQNISNAQVIAPTTKDLGQISTQNSA
-264 SSPNTFNAQAITPIP
+264 LENRLVGQSPASQM
-279 KGLEQGLPVSAQN
+279 G
-292 SENVNRLAS
+292 ENVNSKNGLPQSSKTS
-301 QSLPSPISTET
+301 QEILSVSPT
-312 NSKSALSQDIAAAVG
+312 DI
-327 KTPQETLGANP
+327 
-338 ADVNKLS
+338 NKLKN
-345 HILGSS
+345 ILGSS
-351 DQKNEQQASDAKTD
+351 NQKSEQQGNDAKTD
-365 STMKV
+365 TSIKV

-385 VELSRSN
+385 IELSRSN
-392 NSSNLASEL
+392 SSSNLASEL
-401 LKHLPHIGLPPLSQ
+401 LKHLPHLGLPPLSQ
-415 LNDLDELKANILG
+415 LNDIDELKANILG
-428 LASLNLAAPQLNQ
+428 LASLNLATPQSNQ
-441 ASMFMNASAI
+441 ASMLMNGSAI
-451 TSLFQLLLGFKANNS
+451 TSLFQLLLGFKANNN
-466 SNSMSKKLADYLEQL
+466 SNSMSKKLVDYLEQL
-481 QAKVGFSAKQLG
+481 QAKVGFSTKLLG

-501 DSMGQLASN
+501 DSMGLLASN

-525 VWFFALPYGINQRHE
+525 VWFFALPYGINQRQE

-553 DPEKKAGWRLQLKF
+553 DPDKKMGWRLQLKF

-572 PLLIAAQQHNQQLDI
+572 PLLISAQNHNQQLDI

-594 MLLNK
+594 ILLNK

>member
-9 SQNPQLHTATTQTD
+9 SQNSQLHTAMANTD
-23 ALNASPRP
+23 ALNATPRP
-31 IPAQVHTSPEGDSI
+31 IPVQVQTSPEGDSI

-68 NTFLVTP
+68 NSFLVTP
-75 NTQNTPPTTTAT
+75 NAQNSSTPTKIV
-87 QNPISQLLALATP
+87 QNSTSQLLALAIP
-100 IALKV
+100 LVLKI

-119 QAQLSA
+119 QTQLSA

-140 INKAFQFAN
+140 VNKELQFAN

-159 QLNQGEFLAKITFQQ
+159 QLNQGEFIAKIAFQQ

-186 KLEIVIG
+186 KLEIIIG
-193 AQVNE
+193 APVNE

-205 SSSDIVIA
+205 PSSDLVIA
-213 KVEPVQIIA
+213 KIEPAQIIA

-227 LETIVSLPELTKQTT
+227 LENINFLPEPTKQIIT
-242 APKVDTKQ
+242 AKVDIMQLQNKGDVPSAPTATGSQ
-250 AQVKVDAPHNSNSA
+250 NISNAQVITPTTKDLGQISTQNSA
-264 SSPNTFNAQAITPIP
+264 LENRLVGQSPASQM
-279 KGLEQGLPVSAQN
+279 G
-292 SENVNRLAS
+292 ENVNSKNGLS
-301 QSLPSPISTET
+301 QSSKTSQEILSVSPT
-312 NSKSALSQDIAAAVG
+312 DI
-327 KTPQETLGANP
+327 
-338 ADVNKLS
+338 NKLNN
-345 HILGSS
+345 ILGSS
-351 DQKNEQQASDAKTD
+351 SQKSEQQDNDAKTD
-365 STMKV
+365 TSIKV

-385 VELSRSN
+385 IELSRSN
-392 NSSNLASEL
+392 SSSNLASEL
-401 LKHLPHIGLPPLSQ
+401 LKHLPHLGLPPLSQ
-415 LNDLDELKANILG
+415 LNDIDELKANILG
-428 LASLNLAAPQLNQ
+428 LASLNLATPQSNQ
-441 ASMFMNASAI
+441 ASMLMNGSAI
-451 TSLFQLLLGFKANNS
+451 TSLFQLLLGFKANNN
-466 SNSMSKKLADYLEQL
+466 SNSVSKKLADYLEQL
-481 QAKVGFSAKQLG
+481 QAKVGFSTKLLG

-501 DSMGQLASN
+501 DSMGLLASN

-525 VWFFALPYGINQRHE
+525 VWFFALPYGINQRQE

-553 DPEKKAGWRLQLKF
+553 DPDKKMGWRLQLKF

-572 PLLIAAQQHNQQLDI
+572 PLLISAQNYNQQLDI

-594 MLLNK
+594 ILLNK

>member
-9 SQNPQLHTATTQTD
+9 SQNPQLHTATTQAD

-31 IPAQVHTSPEGDSI
+31 IPAQVQTSPEGDSI

-75 NTQNTPPTTTAT
+75 ITQNTPPTTAAT

-100 IALKV
+100 ITLKV

-140 INKAFQFAN
+140 INKEFQFAN
-149 GTVVAQDPGP
+149 GTVVAQDSGP

-193 AQVNE
+193 APVNE

-205 SSSDIVIA
+205 LSSDIVIA

-227 LETIVSLPELTKQTT
+227 LEAIVSLPETTKQDIIPKTEVTQLQGKANTPQTT
-242 APKVDTKQ
+242 
-250 AQVKVDAPHNSNSA
+250 NSA
-264 SSPNTFNAQAITPIP
+264 SSPNTFNAQAITLMP
-279 KGLEQGLPVSAQN
+279 KGLEQSPLVSTLN
-292 SENVNRLAS
+292 SDSVNRLVS
-301 QSLPSPISTET
+301 QPSPSTISTET
-312 NSKSALSQDIAAAVG
+312 NSKNNLPHGIGDSLSKA
-327 KTPQETLGANP
+327 PQETLGAYT
-338 ADVNKLS
+338 AEVNKLKD
-345 HILGSS
+345 ILGSS
-351 DQKNEQQASDAKTD
+351 GLKNELKASDVKTD
-365 STMKV
+365 SPMKV

-376 AFNKAGALP
+376 AFNKAGTLP
-385 VELSRSN
+385 IELSRSN

-428 LASLNLAAPQLNQ
+428 LTSLNLATPLSNQ

-481 QAKVGFSAKQLG
+481 QAKVGFSTKQLG

-510 LHLYQQASNESAGNL
+510 LHLYQQASNENAGNL

-540 QLEGKFEQEADPD
+540 QLEGKFEQEVDSD

-612 QLGFTPGELS
+612 QLGFTPGEIT

>member
-9 SQNPQLHTATTQTD
+9 SQNSQLHTAMANTD
-23 ALNASPRP
+23 ALNATPRP
-31 IPAQVHTSPEGDSI
+31 IPAQVQTSPEGDSI

-68 NTFLVTP
+68 NSFLVTP
-75 NTQNTPPTTTAT
+75 NAQNSPIPTTIV
-87 QNPISQLLALATP
+87 QNSTSQLLALATP
-100 IALKV
+100 LVLKI

-119 QAQLSA
+119 QTQLST

-140 INKAFQFAN
+140 VNKELQFAN

-159 QLNQGEFLAKITFQQ
+159 QLNQGEFIAKIAFQQ

-186 KLEIVIG
+186 KLEIIIG
-193 AQVNE
+193 APVNE

-205 SSSDIVIA
+205 PSSDLVIA
-213 KVEPVQIIA
+213 KIEPAQIIA

-227 LETIVSLPELTKQTT
+227 LENINFLPEPTKQMVT
-242 APKVDTKQ
+242 AKVDIMQLQSKLDIPSALTATGSQ
-250 AQVKVDAPHNSNSA
+250 NISNAQVITPTTKDLGQISTQNSA
-264 SSPNTFNAQAITPIP
+264 LENRLVGQSPASQM
-279 KGLEQGLPVSAQN
+279 G
-292 SENVNRLAS
+292 ENVNSKNGLS
-301 QSLPSPISTET
+301 QSSKTSQEILSVSPT
-312 NSKSALSQDIAAAVG
+312 DI
-327 KTPQETLGANP
+327 
-338 ADVNKLS
+338 NKLNN
-345 HILGSS
+345 ILGSS
-351 DQKNEQQASDAKTD
+351 SQKSEQQDNDAKTD
-365 STMKV
+365 TSIKV

-385 VELSRSN
+385 IELSRSN
-392 NSSNLASEL
+392 SSSNLASEL
-401 LKHLPHIGLPPLSQ
+401 LKHLPHLGLPPLSQ
-415 LNDLDELKANILG
+415 LNDIDELKANILG
-428 LASLNLAAPQLNQ
+428 LASLNLATPQSNQ
-441 ASMFMNASAI
+441 ASMLMNGSAI
-451 TSLFQLLLGFKANNS
+451 TSLFQLLLGFKANNN
-466 SNSMSKKLADYLEQL
+466 SNSVSKKLADYLEQL
-481 QAKVGFSAKQLG
+481 QAKVGFSTKLLG

-501 DSMGQLASN
+501 DSMGLLASN

-525 VWFFALPYGINQRHE
+525 VWFFALPYGINQRQE

-553 DPEKKAGWRLQLKF
+553 DPDKKMGWRLQLKF

-572 PLLIAAQQHNQQLDI
+572 PLLISAQNHNQQLDI

-594 MLLNK
+594 ILLNK

>member
-9 SQNPQLHTATTQTD
+9 SQNPQLHTATAQAD
-23 ALNASPRP
+23 ALSATPRA
-31 IPAQVHTSPEGDSI
+31 IPAQVQTSPEGDSI

-75 NTQNTPPTTTAT
+75 NTQNTPPTAAAT
-87 QNPISQLLALATP
+87 QDTTSQLLALATP

-140 INKAFQFAN
+140 INKEFHFAN
-149 GTVVAQDPGP
+149 GTFVAQDPGP
-159 QLNQGEFLAKITFQQ
+159 QLNQGEFLAKIAFQQ

-193 AQVNE
+193 APVNE

-227 LETIVSLPELTKQTT
+227 LETIVSLPEPTKQTIV
-242 APKVDTKQ
+242 PKVDTIQ
-250 AQVKVDAPHNSNSA
+250 AQVKVDAPHTSNSA

-312 NSKSALSQDIAAAVG
+312 NSKSALSQDIGAAVG

-345 HILGSS
+345 HIWGSS
-351 DQKNEQQASDAKTD
+351 GQKNEQQASDAKTD

-428 LASLNLAAPQLNQ
+428 LASLNLAAPQSNQ

-451 TSLFQLLLGFKANNS
+451 TSLFQLLLGFKANNI

-594 MLLNK
+594 MLLNR

>member
-9 SQNPQLHTATTQTD
+9 SQNSQLHTAMANTD
-23 ALNASPRP
+23 AINATPRP
-31 IPAQVHTSPEGDSI
+31 IPVQVQTSPEGDSI

-68 NTFLVTP
+68 NSFLVTP
-75 NTQNTPPTTTAT
+75 NAQNSSTPTRIV
-87 QNPISQLLALATP
+87 QNSTSQLLALATP
-100 IALKV
+100 LVLKI

-119 QAQLSA
+119 QTQLSA

-140 INKAFQFAN
+140 VNKELQFAN

-159 QLNQGEFLAKITFQQ
+159 QLNQGEFIAKIAFQQ

-186 KLEIVIG
+186 KLEIIIG
-193 AQVNE
+193 APVNE

-205 SSSDIVIA
+205 PSSDLVIA
-213 KVEPVQIIA
+213 KIEPAQIIA

-227 LETIVSLPELTKQTT
+227 LENINFLPEPTKQMVT
-242 APKVDTKQ
+242 AKVDIMQLQSKVDVPSAPTATGSQ
-250 AQVKVDAPHNSNSA
+250 NISNAQVITPTTKDVGQISTQNSA
-264 SSPNTFNAQAITPIP
+264 LENRLVGQSPASQM
-279 KGLEQGLPVSAQN
+279 G
-292 SENVNRLAS
+292 ENVN
-301 QSLPSPISTET
+301 
-312 NSKSALSQDIAAAVG
+312 SKNGLSQG
-327 KTPQETLGANP
+327 SKTSQEILSVSLTNI
-338 ADVNKLS
+338 NKLKN
-345 HILGSS
+345 ILGSS
-351 DQKNEQQASDAKTD
+351 SQKSEQQGNDAKTD
-365 STMKV
+365 TSVKV
-370 ADVLQK
+370 ADILQK

-385 VELSRSN
+385 IELSRSN
-392 NSSNLASEL
+392 SNSNLASEL
-401 LKHLPHIGLPPLSQ
+401 LKHLPHLGLPPLSQ
-415 LNDLDELKANILG
+415 LNDIDELKANILG
-428 LASLNLAAPQLNQ
+428 LASLNLATPQSNQ
-441 ASMFMNASAI
+441 ASMLMNGSAI
-451 TSLFQLLLGFKANNS
+451 TSLFQLLLGFKANNN
-466 SNSMSKKLADYLEQL
+466 SNSVSKKLADYLEQL
-481 QAKVGFSAKQLG
+481 QAKVGFSTKLLG

-501 DSMGQLASN
+501 DSMGLLASN

-525 VWFFALPYGINQRHE
+525 VWFFALPYGINQRQE

-553 DPEKKAGWRLQLKF
+553 DPDKKMGWRLQLKF

-572 PLLIAAQQHNQQLDI
+572 PLLISAQNHNQQLDI

-594 MLLNK
+594 ILLNK

>member
-9 SQNPQLHTATTQTD
+9 SQNSQLHTAMAHTD
-23 ALNASPRP
+23 ALNATPRP
-31 IPAQVHTSPEGDSI
+31 IPAQVQTSPEGDSI

-68 NTFLVTP
+68 NSFLVTP
-75 NTQNTPPTTTAT
+75 NVQNSSTPTTIV
-87 QNPISQLLALATP
+87 QNSTSQLLALATP
-100 IALKV
+100 LVLKI

-119 QAQLSA
+119 QTQLST

-140 INKAFQFAN
+140 VNKELQFAN

-159 QLNQGEFLAKITFQQ
+159 QLNQGEFIAKIAFQQ

-186 KLEIVIG
+186 KLEIMIG
-193 AQVNE
+193 APVNE

-205 SSSDIVIA
+205 PSSDLVIA
-213 KVEPVQIIA
+213 KIEPAQIIA

-227 LETIVSLPELTKQTT
+227 LENINFLPEPTKQIVT
-242 APKVDTKQ
+242 AKVGIMQLQNKVD
-250 AQVKVDAPHNSNSA
+250 VP
-264 SSPNTFNAQAITPIP
+264 SSPNATGSQNISNAQVITPTTKDLGQI
-279 KGLEQGLPVSAQN
+279 STQN
-292 SENVNRLAS
+292 SALENRLVGQSPTSQMGENVN
-301 QSLPSPISTET
+301 
-312 NSKSALSQDIAAAVG
+312 SKNGLSQGSKTSQEILSVSPTDI
-327 KTPQETLGANP
+327 
-338 ADVNKLS
+338 NKLNN
-345 HILGSS
+345 ILGSS
-351 DQKNEQQASDAKTD
+351 SQKSEQQGNDAKTD
-365 STMKV
+365 TSIKV

-385 VELSRSN
+385 IELSRSN
-392 NSSNLASEL
+392 SSSNLASEL
-401 LKHLPHIGLPPLSQ
+401 LKHLPHLGLPPLSQ
-415 LNDLDELKANILG
+415 LNDIDELKANILG
-428 LASLNLAAPQLNQ
+428 LASLNLATPQSNQ
-441 ASMFMNASAI
+441 ASMLMNGSAI
-451 TSLFQLLLGFKANNS
+451 TSLFQLLLGFKANNN
-466 SNSMSKKLADYLEQL
+466 SNSMSKKLVDYLEQL
-481 QAKVGFSAKQLG
+481 QAKVGFSTKLLG

-501 DSMGQLASN
+501 DSMGLLASN

-525 VWFFALPYGINQRHE
+525 VWFFALPYGINQRQE

-553 DPEKKAGWRLQLKF
+553 DPDKKMGWRLQLKF

-572 PLLIAAQQHNQQLDI
+572 PLLISAQNHNKQLDI

-594 MLLNK
+594 ILLNK

>member
-9 SQNPQLHTATTQTD
+9 SQNSQLHTAMANTD
-23 ALNASPRP
+23 ALNATPRP
-31 IPAQVHTSPEGDSI
+31 IPAQVQTSPEGDSI

-68 NTFLVTP
+68 NSFLVTP
-75 NTQNTPPTTTAT
+75 NAQNSSTPTTIV
-87 QNPISQLLALATP
+87 QNSTSQLLALAAP
-100 IALKV
+100 LVLKI

-119 QAQLSA
+119 QTQLSA

-140 INKAFQFAN
+140 VNKELQFAN

-159 QLNQGEFLAKITFQQ
+159 QLNQGEFIAKIAFQQ

-186 KLEIVIG
+186 KLEIIIG
-193 AQVNE
+193 APVNE

-205 SSSDIVIA
+205 PSSDLVIA
-213 KVEPVQIIA
+213 KIEPAQIIA

-227 LETIVSLPELTKQTT
+227 LENINFLPEPTKQMVT
-242 APKVDTKQ
+242 AKVDMMLLQSKVDVPSAPTATGSQ
-250 AQVKVDAPHNSNSA
+250 NISNAQVITSTTKDLGQISTQNSA
-264 SSPNTFNAQAITPIP
+264 LENRLVGQSPTSQM
-279 KGLEQGLPVSAQN
+279 G
-292 SENVNRLAS
+292 ENVNSKNGLLQGSKTS
-301 QSLPSPISTET
+301 QEILRVSPT
-312 NSKSALSQDIAAAVG
+312 DI
-327 KTPQETLGANP
+327 
-338 ADVNKLS
+338 NKLNN
-345 HILGSS
+345 ILGSS
-351 DQKNEQQASDAKTD
+351 SQKNEQQGNDAKTD
-365 STMKV
+365 TSIKV

-385 VELSRSN
+385 IELSRSN
-392 NSSNLASEL
+392 SSSNLASEL
-401 LKHLPHIGLPPLSQ
+401 LKHLPHLGLPPLSQ
-415 LNDLDELKANILG
+415 LNDIDELKANILG
-428 LASLNLAAPQLNQ
+428 LASLNLATPQSNQ
-441 ASMFMNASAI
+441 ASMLMNGSAI
-451 TSLFQLLLGFKANNS
+451 TSLFQLLLGFKANNN
-466 SNSMSKKLADYLEQL
+466 SNSVSKKLADYLEQL
-481 QAKVGFSAKQLG
+481 QAKVGFSTKLLG

-501 DSMGQLASN
+501 DSMGLLASN

-525 VWFFALPYGINQRHE
+525 VWFFALPYGINQRQE

-553 DPEKKAGWRLQLKF
+553 DPDKKMGWRLQLKF

-572 PLLIAAQQHNQQLDI
+572 PLLISAQNHNQQLDI

-594 MLLNK
+594 ILLNK

>member
-9 SQNPQLHTATTQTD
+9 SQNSQLHTAMAHTD
-23 ALNASPRP
+23 ALNATPRP
-31 IPAQVHTSPEGDSI
+31 IPAQVQTSPEGDSI

-68 NTFLVTP
+68 NSFLVTP
-75 NTQNTPPTTTAT
+75 NAQNSSTPTTIV
-87 QNPISQLLALATP
+87 QNSASQLLALATP
-100 IALKV
+100 LVLKI

-119 QAQLSA
+119 QTQLSA

-140 INKAFQFAN
+140 VNKEFQFAN
-149 GTVVAQDPGP
+149 GTVVAQDRGP
-159 QLNQGEFLAKITFQQ
+159 QLNQGEFIAKIAFQQ

-186 KLEIVIG
+186 KLEIIIG
-193 AQVNE
+193 APVNE

-205 SSSDIVIA
+205 PSSDLVIA
-213 KVEPVQIIA
+213 KIEPAQLIA

-227 LETIVSLPELTKQTT
+227 LENINFLPEPTKQIIT
-242 APKVDTKQ
+242 AKVDIMQLQNKGDVPSAPTAIGSQ
-250 AQVKVDAPHNSNSA
+250 NISNAQVITPTTKDLGQISTQNSA
-264 SSPNTFNAQAITPIP
+264 LENRLMGQSPASQM
-279 KGLEQGLPVSAQN
+279 G
-292 SENVNRLAS
+292 ENVN
-301 QSLPSPISTET
+301 
-312 NSKSALSQDIAAAVG
+312 SKNGLSQGSKTSQEILSVSPTDI
-327 KTPQETLGANP
+327 
-338 ADVNKLS
+338 NKLNN
-345 HILGSS
+345 ILGSS
-351 DQKNEQQASDAKTD
+351 SQKSEQQGNDAKTD
-365 STMKV
+365 TSVKV

-385 VELSRSN
+385 IELSRSN
-392 NSSNLASEL
+392 SSSNLASEL

-415 LNDLDELKANILG
+415 LNDIDELKANILG
-428 LASLNLAAPQLNQ
+428 LASLNLATPQSNQ
-441 ASMFMNASAI
+441 ASMLMNGSAI
-451 TSLFQLLLGFKANNS
+451 TSLFQLLLGFKANNNS
-466 SNSMSKKLADYLEQL
+466 SSVSKKLADYLEQL
-481 QAKVGFSAKQLG
+481 QARVGFSTKLLR

-501 DSMGQLASN
+501 DSMGLLASN

-525 VWFFALPYGINQRHE
+525 VWFFALPYGINQRQE

-553 DPEKKAGWRLQLKF
+553 DPDKKMGWRLQLKF

-572 PLLIAAQQHNQQLDI
+572 PLLISAQNHNQQLDI

-594 MLLNK
+594 ILLNK

>member
-9 SQNPQLHTATTQTD
+9 SQNSQLHTAMANTD
-23 ALNASPRP
+23 ALNATPRP
-31 IPAQVHTSPEGDSI
+31 IPAQVQTSPEGDSI

-68 NTFLVTP
+68 NSFLVTP
-75 NTQNTPPTTTAT
+75 NAQNSSTPTTIV
-87 QNPISQLLALATP
+87 QNSTSQLLALAAP
-100 IALKV
+100 LVLKI

-119 QAQLSA
+119 QTQLSA

-140 INKAFQFAN
+140 VNKELQFAN

-159 QLNQGEFLAKITFQQ
+159 QLNQGEFIAKIAFQQ

-186 KLEIVIG
+186 KLEIIIG
-193 AQVNE
+193 APVNE

-205 SSSDIVIA
+205 PSSDLVIA
-213 KVEPVQIIA
+213 KIEPAQIIA

-227 LETIVSLPELTKQTT
+227 LENINFLPEPTKQMVT
-242 APKVDTKQ
+242 AKVDIMQLQSKVDVPSAPTATGSQ
-250 AQVKVDAPHNSNSA
+250 NISNAQVITPTTKDLGQISTQNSA
-264 SSPNTFNAQAITPIP
+264 LENRLVGQSPASQM
-279 KGLEQGLPVSAQN
+279 G
-292 SENVNRLAS
+292 ENVN
-301 QSLPSPISTET
+301 
-312 NSKSALSQDIAAAVG
+312 SKNGLSQGSKTSQEILSVSPTDI
-327 KTPQETLGANP
+327 
-338 ADVNKLS
+338 NKLNN
-345 HILGSS
+345 ILGSS
-351 DQKNEQQASDAKTD
+351 SQKSEQQDNDAKTD
-365 STMKV
+365 TSVKV

-385 VELSRSN
+385 IELSRSN
-392 NSSNLASEL
+392 SRSNLASEL
-401 LKHLPHIGLPPLSQ
+401 LKHLPHLGLPPLSQ
-415 LNDLDELKANILG
+415 LNDIDELKANILG
-428 LASLNLAAPQLNQ
+428 LASLNLATPQSNQ
-441 ASMFMNASAI
+441 ASMLMNGSAI
-451 TSLFQLLLGFKANNS
+451 TSLFQLLLGFKANNN
-466 SNSMSKKLADYLEQL
+466 SNSVSKKLADYLEQL
-481 QAKVGFSAKQLG
+481 QAKVGFSTKLLG

-501 DSMGQLASN
+501 DSMGLLASN
-510 LHLYQQASNESAGNL
+510 LHLYQQASNESASNL
-525 VWFFALPYGINQRHE
+525 VWFFALPYGINQRQE

-553 DPEKKAGWRLQLKF
+553 DPDKKMGWRLQLKF

-572 PLLIAAQQHNQQLDI
+572 PLLISAQNHNQQLDI

-594 MLLNK
+594 ILLNK

>member
-9 SQNPQLHTATTQTD
+9 SQNSQLHTAIANTD
-23 ALNASPRP
+23 ALYATPRP
-31 IPAQVHTSPEGDSI
+31 IPAQVQTSPEGDSI

-68 NTFLVTP
+68 NSFLVTP
-75 NTQNTPPTTTAT
+75 NAQNSSTPTTIV
-87 QNPISQLLALATP
+87 QNSTSQLLALATP
-100 IALKV
+100 LVLKI

-119 QAQLSA
+119 QTQLSA

-140 INKAFQFAN
+140 VNKEFQFAN

-159 QLNQGEFLAKITFQQ
+159 QLNQGEFIAKIAFQQ

-186 KLEIVIG
+186 KLEIIIG
-193 AQVNE
+193 APVNE

-205 SSSDIVIA
+205 PSSDLVIA
-213 KVEPVQIIA
+213 KIEPAQIIA

-227 LETIVSLPELTKQTT
+227 LENINFLPEPTKQIVT
-242 APKVDTKQ
+242 AKVDIMQLQSKVDIPSAPTATGSQ
-250 AQVKVDAPHNSNSA
+250 NISNAQVITPTTKDLGQISTQNSA
-264 SSPNTFNAQAITPIP
+264 LENRLVGQSPASQM
-279 KGLEQGLPVSAQN
+279 G
-292 SENVNRLAS
+292 ENVNSKNGLPQGSKTS
-301 QSLPSPISTET
+301 QEILSVSPT
-312 NSKSALSQDIAAAVG
+312 DI
-327 KTPQETLGANP
+327 
-338 ADVNKLS
+338 NKLKN
-345 HILGSS
+345 ILGSS
-351 DQKNEQQASDAKTD
+351 SQKSEQQGNDAKTD
-365 STMKV
+365 TSIKV

-385 VELSRSN
+385 IELSRSN
-392 NSSNLASEL
+392 SNSNLASEL
-401 LKHLPHIGLPPLSQ
+401 LKLLPHLGLPPLSQ
-415 LNDLDELKANILG
+415 LNDIDELKANILG
-428 LASLNLAAPQLNQ
+428 LASLNLATPQSNQ
-441 ASMFMNASAI
+441 ASMLMNASAI
-451 TSLFQLLLGFKANNS
+451 TSLFQLLLGFKANNN
-466 SNSMSKKLADYLEQL
+466 SNSMSKKLVDYLEQL
-481 QAKVGFSAKQLG
+481 QAKVGFSTKLLG

-501 DSMGQLASN
+501 DSMGLLASN

-525 VWFFALPYGINQRHE
+525 VWFFALPYGINQRQE

-553 DPEKKAGWRLQLKF
+553 DPDKKMGWRLQLKF

-572 PLLIAAQQHNQQLDI
+572 PLLISAQNHNQQLDI

-594 MLLNK
+594 ILLNK

>member
-9 SQNPQLHTATTQTD
+9 SQNPPLHTATAQAD
-23 ALNASPRP
+23 ALSATPRA
-31 IPAQVHTSPEGDSI
+31 IPAQVQTSPEGDSI

-75 NTQNTPPTTTAT
+75 NTQNTPPTAAVT
-87 QNPISQLLALATP
+87 QDTISQLLALATP

-140 INKAFQFAN
+140 INKEFHFAN
-149 GTVVAQDPGP
+149 GTFVAQDPGP
-159 QLNQGEFLAKITFQQ
+159 QLNQGEFLAKIAFQQ

-193 AQVNE
+193 APVNE

-227 LETIVSLPELTKQTT
+227 LETIVSLPEPTKQTI
-242 APKVDTKQ
+242 APKVDTIQ
-250 AQVKVDAPHNSNSA
+250 AQVKVDAPHTSNSA

-279 KGLEQGLPVSAQN
+279 KGLEQGLPVSTQN

-312 NSKSALSQDIAAAVG
+312 NSKSALSQDIGAAVG

-345 HILGSS
+345 HIWGSS
-351 DQKNEQQASDAKTD
+351 GQKNEQQASDAKTD

-428 LASLNLAAPQLNQ
+428 LASLNLAAPQSNQ

-466 SNSMSKKLADYLEQL
+466 SNSMSKKLADYLDQL

>member
-9 SQNPQLHTATTQTD
+9 SQNPQLHTATTQAD

-31 IPAQVHTSPEGDSI
+31 IPAQVQTSPEGDSI

-75 NTQNTPPTTTAT
+75 NAQNSSTPTTIV
-87 QNPISQLLALATP
+87 QNSTSQLLALAIP
-100 IALKV
+100 LVLKI

-119 QAQLSA
+119 QTQLST

-140 INKAFQFAN
+140 VNKEFQFAN

-159 QLNQGEFLAKITFQQ
+159 QLNQGEFIAKIAFQQ

-186 KLEIVIG
+186 KLEIIIG
-193 AQVNE
+193 APVNE

-205 SSSDIVIA
+205 PSSDLVIA
-213 KVEPVQIIA
+213 KIEPAQIIA

-227 LETIVSLPELTKQTT
+227 LENINFLPEPTKQMVT
-242 APKVDTKQ
+242 AKVDIMQ
-250 AQVKVDAPHNSNSA
+250 LQSKVDAPSASTATGSQNISNAQVIAPTTKDLGQISTQNSA
-264 SSPNTFNAQAITPIP
+264 LENRLVGQSPASQM
-279 KGLEQGLPVSAQN
+279 G
-292 SENVNRLAS
+292 ENVNSKNGLPQSSKTS
-301 QSLPSPISTET
+301 QEILSVSPT
-312 NSKSALSQDIAAAVG
+312 DI
-327 KTPQETLGANP
+327 
-338 ADVNKLS
+338 NKLKN
-345 HILGSS
+345 ILGSS
-351 DQKNEQQASDAKTD
+351 NQKSEQPGNDAKTD
-365 STMKV
+365 TSIKV

-385 VELSRSN
+385 IELSRSN
-392 NSSNLASEL
+392 SNSNLASEL
-401 LKHLPHIGLPPLSQ
+401 LKHLPHLGLPPLSQ
-415 LNDLDELKANILG
+415 LNDIDELKANILG
-428 LASLNLAAPQLNQ
+428 LASLNLATPQSNQ
-441 ASMFMNASAI
+441 ASILINGSAI
-451 TSLFQLLLGFKANNS
+451 TSLFQLLLGFKANNN
-466 SNSMSKKLADYLEQL
+466 SNSVSKKLADYLEQL
-481 QAKVGFSAKQLG
+481 QAKVGFSTKLLG

-501 DSMGQLASN
+501 DSMGVLASN

-525 VWFFALPYGINQRHE
+525 VWFFALPYGINQRQE

-553 DPEKKAGWRLQLKF
+553 DPDKKMGWRLQLKF

-572 PLLIAAQQHNQQLDI
+572 PLLISAQNHNQQLDI

-594 MLLNK
+594 ILLNK
-599 VNNFLTPLSQKLS
+599 VNNFLMPLSQKLS

>member
-9 SQNPQLHTATTQTD
+9 SQTPQLHTATTQAD
-23 ALNASPRP
+23 ALNTSPRP
-31 IPAQVHTSPEGDSI
+31 IPAQVQTSPEGDSI

-75 NTQNTPPTTTAT
+75 NTQNTPPTTAAT

-105 PEAVINLAQQNGIS
+105 PEAVISLAQQNGIS

-140 INKAFQFAN
+140 INKEFQFAN
-149 GTVVAQDPGP
+149 GTVVAQDSGP

-193 AQVNE
+193 APVNE

-205 SSSDIVIA
+205 LSSDIVIA

-227 LETIVSLPELTKQTT
+227 LEAIVSLPETTKQDIIPKTEVTQLQGKANTPQTT
-242 APKVDTKQ
+242 
-250 AQVKVDAPHNSNSA
+250 NSA
-264 SSPNTFNAQAITPIP
+264 SSPNTFNVQAITSMP
-279 KGLEQGLPVSAQN
+279 KGLEKSPLVSTLN
-292 SENVNRLAS
+292 SDNINRLVS
-301 QSLPSPISTET
+301 QPSPSTISTET
-312 NSKSALSQDIAAAVG
+312 NSKNTLPHGIGDSLSKA
-327 KTPQETLGANP
+327 PQETLGAYT
-338 ADVNKLS
+338 ADVNKLKD
-345 HILGSS
+345 ILGSTGL
-351 DQKNEQQASDAKTD
+351 KNELKASDVKTD
-365 STMKV
+365 NPMKV

-385 VELSRSN
+385 IELSRSN

-428 LASLNLAAPQLNQ
+428 LTSLNLATPLSNQ

-466 SNSMSKKLADYLEQL
+466 SNSMSKKLVDYLEQL
-481 QAKVGFSAKQLG
+481 QAKVGFSTKQLG

-510 LHLYQQASNESAGNL
+510 LHLYQQASNENAGNL

-540 QLEGKFEQEADPD
+540 QLEGKFEQEVDSD

-594 MLLNK
+594 ILLNK
-599 VNNFLTPLSQKLS
+599 VNNFLTPLSHKLS
-612 QLGFTPGELS
+612 QLGFTPGEIT